1 MVVTEKVNSIP
12 CTLRQLLKDNPAYID
27 YLLEGFELL
36 MNQNEKLLKIASRYS
51 HDLRSPVTNIN
62 MLLQLHEKAET
73 PQDARIYMEK
83 MNSSLTR
90 LLDGFDNLSV
100 ERKRSLLKYQN
111 LVSVSLVKL
120 GANVRRQLPAG
131 IHLISDFDQAP
142 EINCHPYNMEAALV
156 LLISGYACDE
166 EPCTIRLTSERSWK
180 GTHLRIQY
188 PTRLNISDMPLI
200 NAYLGGRNMPPTAMA
215 FEWNYYFASLFLG
228 AMGAVASIE
237 EDGSG
242 QNSEIIIS
250 PLSI

>member
-1 MVVTEKVNSIP
+1 MVVTDKVNSVP

-36 MNQNEKLLKIASRYS
+36 MNQNEKLLKIAARYS

-62 MLLQLHEKAET
+62 MLLQLHEKAES
-73 PQDARIYMEK
+73 PQDARIYMDK

-100 ERKRSLLKYQN
+100 ERKKSLLKYQN
-111 LVSVSLVKL
+111 LVSVSLVKMA
-120 GANVRRQLPAG
+120 ANVRRQLPDN
-131 IHLISDFDQAP
+131 INFISDFDQAP

-156 LLISGYACDE
+156 LLLSSCAGEDE
-166 EPCTIRLTSERSWK
+166 TCTIRLTSERSWK

-188 PTRLNISDMPLI
+188 PTLLNIADMPLI
-200 NAYLGGRNMPPTAMA
+200 NAYLSGRNMPPTAMA

-228 AMGAVASIE
+228 AMGAVAAIE
-237 EDGSG
+237 EEHTEGH
-242 QNSEIIIS
+242 SEIIIS

>member
-1 MVVTEKVNSIP
+1 MVVTEKVNSVP
-12 CTLRQLLKDNPAYID
+12 CTLRQLLKNNPAYID

-36 MNQNEKLLKIASRYS
+36 MHQNEKLMKIASRYS

-62 MLLQLHEKAET
+62 MLLQLHERAET
-73 PQDARIYMEK
+73 PQDAKIYMEK
-83 MNSSLTR
+83 MNSSLSR

-111 LVSVSLVKL
+111 LVPVSLVKL
-120 GANVRRQLPAG
+120 VANVRRQLPD
-131 IHLISDFDQAP
+131 HVTLVSDFDQAP

-156 LLISGYACDE
+156 LLLSSCPGGDGA
-166 EPCTIRLTSERSWK
+166 CTIRISSERSWK

-188 PTRLNISDMPLI
+188 PAFLNISEMPFI
-200 NAYLGGRNMPPTAMA
+200 NAYISGRNTPPTAMP
-215 FEWNYYFASLFLG
+215 FEWNFCFASLFLG
-228 AMGAVASIE
+228 AMGAVATIE
-237 EDGSG
+237 EESPE